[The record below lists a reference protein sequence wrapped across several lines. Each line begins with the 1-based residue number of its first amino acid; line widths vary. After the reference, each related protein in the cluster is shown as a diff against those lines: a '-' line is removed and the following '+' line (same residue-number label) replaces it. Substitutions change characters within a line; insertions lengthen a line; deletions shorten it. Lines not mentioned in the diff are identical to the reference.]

1 MVKNKDDDQS
11 QKYQK
16 AYDEWEAR
24 IGSAK
29 AQLRNWRLACL
40 LSIAIVLLLIVCIL
54 MQMSMQE
61 RYVYVA
67 EIEPQESIINVIP
80 VTKAYDPTVAQK
92 EAFISDFIRNIMNV
106 PLDPVVLNHQWS
118 IAQQSVQGQ
127 AQLQLKSFAMAE
139 RPNEKIGQV
148 TQSIKIINI
157 NELGNNSFDIT
168 WQQTTINME
177 GKTQSVLLY
186 GGIFTLSKN
195 IPPKTFQQMLI
206 NPLGLRI
213 GYFSFNQKGSS
224 R

>member
-1 MVKNKDDDQS
+1 MAENKDNF
-11 QKYQK
+11 QKYQD
-16 AYDEWEAR
+16 AYDEWEQR

-29 AQLRNWRLACL
+29 TQVKNWRLACL
-40 LSIAIVLLLIVCIL
+40 LSIGVVLLLIIIIF

-67 EIEPQESIINVIP
+67 EIEPQDNIVNVRP
-80 VTKAYDPTVAQK
+80 VNQSYVPTVAQK
-92 EAFISDFIRNIMNV
+92 ESFIGDFIQNIMST
-106 PLDPVVLNHQWS
+106 PLDPVVLNHQWRM
-118 IAQQSVQGQ
+118 AQLSVQGQ
-127 AQLQLKSFAMAE
+127 AQLQLKEYAMNTQ
-139 RPNEKIGQV
+139 PNKQVGQV
-148 TQSIKIINI
+148 TQAVKIVNI
-157 NELGNNSFDIT
+157 NTLGNNSFDVT
-168 WQQTTINME
+168 WQQTTLNME

-195 IPPKTFQQMLI
+195 KPPKTFQEMLI

>member
-1 MVKNKDDDQS
+1 MAENKDNF
-11 QKYQK
+11 QKYQD
-16 AYDEWEAR
+16 AYDEWEQR

-29 AQLRNWRLACL
+29 AQVKNWRLACL
-40 LSIAIVLLLIVCIL
+40 LSIGVVLLLIIIIF

-67 EIEPQESIINVIP
+67 EIEPQDNIVNVRP
-80 VTKAYDPTVAQK
+80 VNQSYVPTVAQK
-92 EAFISDFIRNIMNV
+92 ESFIGDFIRNIMST
-106 PLDPVVLNHQWS
+106 PLDPVVLNYQWRM
-118 IAQQSVQGQ
+118 AQLSVQGQ
-127 AQLQLKSFAMAE
+127 GQLQLKEYAMNTQ
-139 RPNEKIGQV
+139 PNKQVGQV
-148 TQSIKIINI
+148 TQAVKIVNI
-157 NELGNNSFDIT
+157 NTLGNNSFDVT
-168 WQQTTINME
+168 WQQTTLNME

-195 IPPKTFQQMLI
+195 KPPKTFQEMLI